1 MNSDCCFHLIY
12 ASFSFKRMVFF
23 RAISRQIPTFS
34 FNYPFLKISFLLW
47 SSTSRN
53 LSLAR

>member
-23 RAISRQIPTFS
+23 RAISCQIPTFS
-34 FNYPFLKISFLLW
+34 FNYPFLKISFLL
-47 SSTSRN
+47 
-53 LSLAR
+53 